1 MSYDLIAAASEYES
15 LLAEIRRLR
24 GEITRLTA
32 ERDELKNQFV
42 PRLQAQ
48 YNAQIGGLELQVFQ
62 AELRLRE
69 LKRAIEIMQAARNR
83 CRQWDP
89 QKAKEQA
96 RREYRS
102 WQERARKAAE
112 RIHRSARYQQAEE
125 EQNRV
130 WEEEQKKEGTSGGRP
145 FRSRADEMRHLY
157 RKIVRRLHPDANP
170 DITPEEEEMFVRAAK
185 AYRNGDLQTLREIA
199 ARLDANSPQ
208 ETYNNTPEGLEQ
220 LRKLVRQL
228 SKSVMALEKEIQTI
242 RAAFP
247 YNQKDFLQDQEAVA
261 ARQKELTE
269 RLALAGWQY
278 QELLKR
284 FERLAGGQDPEGL

>member
-32 ERDELKNQFV
+32 ERDELKNQIM

-89 QKAKEQA
+89 QKAKE
-96 RREYRS
+96 
-102 WQERARKAAE
+102 
-112 RIHRSARYQQAEE
+112 QAEE